1 MLRSG
6 PLFALTSV
14 VFNLLL
20 WSDAKAYR
28 VGNTHTQPYNAQRV
42 IASKEGPK
50 IDKEKTP
57 IIVICGGGPAGL
69 LVSILLNNIGIKS
82 TVVDQ
87 AIETDSWT
95 TRSYTIILNDKG
107 IGALKRAACFET
119 ALEVGSERSFTYLF
133 NGTTGHMKSIHKNAP
148 VFAFTRPYLVQCLE
162 SIASELI
169 DVTIRKAGV
178 TSVTN
183 DEDDELGL
191 IVHLEDGTNISAT
204 HVIGADGKWSNVR
217 QSLPSFTATMV
228 TCPSS
233 AVHMVMNSIPKGW
246 KANGMYIIE
255 PTNDDCKFYIV
266 ASPLPNGCGL
276 SISMIYY
283 DQTLEKYP
291 WLTPPIDMKNY
302 TGSWE
307 VDSSPTTLSAHLKRL
322 FEEEMPAFYA
332 ALNNETFN
340 TAVVRRRVTWLQME
354 AEEGKNV
361 TYSTLGGR
369 VTLIGDSAH
378 AMTPSLGEG
387 CNTALESAVKLVDA
401 IIATMKEKEEASC
414 TTSTMSL
421 AFMRYGSSRPN
432 ECISLQKLS
441 AARSNLK
448 KET

>member
-1 MLRSG
+1 MLNRSG
-6 PLFALTSV
+6 LLCALTSV

-20 WSDAKAYR
+20 LSDAKAYR
-28 VGNTHTQPYNAQRV
+28 MGNTHKQPNVQRT
-42 IASKEGPK
+42 IASKETK
-50 IDKEKTP
+50 INKQAP
-57 IIVICGGGPAGL
+57 IVVICGGGPSGL

-82 TVVDQ
+82 TVIEQ
-87 AIETDSWT
+87 AVEADSWS

-107 IGALKRAACFET
+107 TEALKRAACFET

-133 NGTTGHMKSIHKNAP
+133 NGSTGQIKSIAKNSP
-148 VFAFTRPYLVQCLE
+148 GFAFTRPQLVQCIE
-162 SIASELI
+162 SIASELTN
-169 DVTIRKAGV
+169 VTLMKVGV
-178 TSVTN
+178 SSVT
-183 DEDDELGL
+183 DDELGL

-217 QSLPSFTATMV
+217 QSLPSFVATMV

-233 AVHMVMNSIPKGW
+233 AVHMTMNSIPKGW
-246 KANGMYIIE
+246 KPNGMYIIK
-255 PTNDDCKFYIV
+255 PTNDECKFYII

-283 DQTLEKYP
+283 DQTLENYP
-291 WLTPPIDMKNY
+291 WLTPPIDTKNY
-302 TGSWE
+302 TESWE
-307 VDSSPTTLSAHLKRL
+307 VDSSPITLSAHLKKL

-332 ALNNETFN
+332 ALNNEAFN

-361 TYSTLGGR
+361 NYSTLGGR

-378 AMTPSLGEG
+378 AMTPSIGEG
-387 CNTALESAVKLVDA
+387 CNTALDSAVKLVDA
-401 IIATMKEKEEASC
+401 IIATMKEKEETSC

-441 AARSNLK
+441 ASKSILNK
-448 KET
+448 N